1 MLVHAG
7 ICDARTWEAQREAF
21 AARRRVILYDMRG
34 FGRTVVRASGP
45 YFHHEDL
52 RGLLDSLGI
61 GRASFVGCSLGGRTV
76 MDFALRYPG
85 RVRGLVLVGP
95 SVSGFEADVDPLEE

>member
-1 MLVHAG
+1 
-7 ICDARTWEAQREAF
+7 
-21 AARRRVILYDMRG
+21 
-34 FGRTVVRASGP
+34 
-45 YFHHEDL
+45 
-52 RGLLDSLGI
+52 
-61 GRASFVGCSLGGRTV
+61 